1 MTKTNFGRLY
11 FSKPPYKSFFFWM
24 CTVYL
29 LVVIS
34 MAVLFGARFYGRL
47 GPSGVGGGLWWMCL
61 SVAAPIILWVRAW
74 QSHVKLY
81 EMCVRHDGSGLED
94 QMLDTVLLKPPT
106 LRTLDSV

>member
-61 SVAAPIILWVRAW
+61 FCCRAYHPVGPSLAIPR
-74 QSHVKLY
+74 QAV
-81 EMCVRHDGSGLED
+81 
-94 QMLDTVLLKPPT
+94 
-106 LRTLDSV
+106 